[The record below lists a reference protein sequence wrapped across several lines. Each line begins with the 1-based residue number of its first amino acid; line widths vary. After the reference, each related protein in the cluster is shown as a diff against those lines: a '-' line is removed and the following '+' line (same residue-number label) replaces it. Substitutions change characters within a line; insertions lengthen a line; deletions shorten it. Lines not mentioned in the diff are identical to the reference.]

1 MTTHDYYDPS
11 LPIDRVRLHRESP
24 RRSAAPAAIGAL
36 MLVVVGILAI
46 DSLRGGG
53 GPSSGGSELIAT
65 VTTPESDQ
73 VQATTPAVTD
83 PSAAG
88 AAAAAEPA
96 VDLEGCTLDVLKVAE
111 GDQGPAVEC
120 VQKALTVAGY
130 YTGPIDA
137 VFSADLAASASSF
150 QGALGLYVDG
160 VVGRQTSEALGI
172 WPGDESFVVRT
183 AVPAAGAQDSMGFEL
198 SPVATTGD
206 DAPPMPPDSGQGTGR
221 RIVYSRLGQRV
232 WAVDGDEHV
241 VRSYLVSGSQYNN
254 EVPGKHE
261 VYSRSQTTTA

>member
-46 DSLRGGG
+46 DSVRGGG

-65 VTTPESDQ
+65 VTTPESDE
-73 VQATTPAVTD
+73 VQATAPAVSD

-137 VFSADLAASASSF
+137 VFSVDLAASASSF

-160 VVGRQTSEALGI
+160 VVGRQTS
-172 WPGDESFVVRT
+172 
-183 AVPAAGAQDSMGFEL
+183 
-198 SPVATTGD
+198 
-206 DAPPMPPDSGQGTGR
+206 
-221 RIVYSRLGQRV
+221 
-232 WAVDGDEHV
+232 
-241 VRSYLVSGSQYNN
+241 
-254 EVPGKHE
+254 
-261 VYSRSQTTTA
+261 